1 MVNILKQREL
11 LCIDC
16 GKYFLGKT
24 AHYCPECANNRRR
37 NGNKQRKSILNDLDN
52 RQSEIN
58 LVKYAL
64 KLARAEK
71 ELKTDDCPHFNKK
84 SMKCATCPEGA
95 WKYKDCGRG

>member
-11 LCIDC
+11 LCLDC

-37 NGNKQRKSILNDLDN
+37 AGNKQRKSVLNDLDN

-58 LVKYAL
+58 LVKYAI

-71 ELKTDDCPHFNKK
+71 ELKPEVCPHFDKN
-84 SMKCATCPEGA
+84 SMKCATCSEGS